1 LWDEMRYTCQGIPFM
16 DTVTATE
23 LHDRTAE
30 LTDQAMRDPQRPI
43 VVEKHGKA
51 AVVLVDSRYFDGLL
65 ETLDLLSDPQAM
77 KLLRRGLADERA
89 GRLISHEKLLK
100 ELGLDGKRPRRGSV
114 DKKRRRLPGRNR

>member
-1 LWDEMRYTCQGIPFM
+1 MKKGSS
-16 DTVTATE
+16 
-23 LHDRTAE
+23 
-30 LTDQAMRDPQRPI
+30 PQRPI

-51 AVVLVDSRYFDGLL
+51 AVVLVDARYFDGLL

-89 GRLISHEKLLK
+89 GRLISHEKFLK

-114 DKKRRRLPGRNR
+114 DKKRRRLTARNR